1 MLTKKQHK
9 ASFKR
14 TFRELSTQLWNL
26 RRDRKMTIVDLS
38 ISSHTPIKYL
48 EAFENKGYPFNFGT
62 LAYLASFYDKRIK
75 IELVDV
81 DDDIKS
87 LA

>member
-48 EAFENKGYPFNFGT
+48 ETLEIKGYP
-62 LAYLASFYDKRIK
+62 LALGELARLASFYDKRIK